1 MAKTLVA
8 RGQATINIQ
17 KDGYTITQS
26 LGEYVFPADQN
37 GKILTAISVTSTI
50 LVTQA
55 DSKFTNFTIG
65 TVTKPTGFSAV
76 TVDNSKKSVTF
87 AVAANTT
94 TLADHGSIDIPI
106 VISGTTYHLTFVWSK
121 AKKGATGNP
130 GADANLLD
138 WVKEWNTG
146 KTLINSNTVITPK
159 LFAGAKNSDGT
170 ISGIAIGN
178 FALSTKTSSGIITTE
193 TVNGIYGFKNGYKTF
208 FVDNGGNVQLGN
220 GDQYIKY
227 NPTTG
232 KVEFGAGVS
241 LNWVGATYINKDGI
255 FTGTLSANTVK
266 AIDIDASQ
274 ITSGTIAAKYINTA
288 ELKSTLIT
296 AANINA
302 LTLTTTKGTIGGW
315 SVDSDSIYRGTKKNT
330 ANTYTAASGS
340 ITIGSTGIRGYKW
353 RLDSNGAGAIAGGNI
368 SWDASGNVTFA
379 SSVSLQWKN
388 DIEAAKKTNLGYT
401 YYQKII
407 INGNENT
414 YYPVVLKGGE
424 QTMKRDILIRRG
436 YSEQA
441 PTTWNTST
449 HKGGLI
455 LHLRAN
461 FGSWG
466 GISYSWDIYDL
477 SELYCRMFAGAKLCG
492 NSCMFAIFLRGGGET
507 GAVYH
512 IYSDQPIVSSS
523 WSPDPIPSAPQIA
536 YEEDLIFK
544 SGTYESYAPA
554 PRTLTAAVEEEIR
567 RHRFIVLAQSMDTTL
582 AAHPLT
588 YIGSTGI
595 YTGTLTA
602 AQVNAVNINA
612 SSILSGS
619 LSADRIAAG
628 SINAS
633 KLDSASIK
641 SDIINTTYINGL
653 SCTFTKGTIGGWTI
667 ASSKISNSQISLD
680 AANKRVVVYGSGGS
694 PTSGHRVQLYY
705 NSNTDFGFWAT
716 DSAGTC
722 IAALGSTNKIAGWL
736 ITASAISKGNVSL
749 GSDGSITN
757 GTKWKLNNDG
767 SGRIA
772 SGNISWDAAG
782 NVIFADSVS
791 LEWTAPIEG
800 IYSELDDYVYPGIA
814 DLDDALS
821 DDVYPKLTKI
831 TAAGIYTGSITAS
844 QITAG
849 TISAD
854 RIAAGSITSAK
865 LDAASI
871 KSNII
876 NTSYIN
882 GLSCTFTK
890 GKIGGFSI
898 GSDNMTVGSVG
909 AAGATPLQ
917 IRSVSVGSGYWYT
930 GAYKPLGVTLTWHQ
944 SSNAGHVV
952 FGQIAASGST
962 VKTGFIGIQMMSWD
976 GCEYF
981 CLSANYT
988 KSGGKE
994 VYNRI
999 AGWAFDH
1006 NHIWKNNISL
1016 SSDGSI
1022 TNGSKWKLNND
1033 GSGQVASGNISWNAS
1048 GTVTFGATV
1057 KTQWTT
1063 GITTAQELASAMAF
1077 GKMLYRDPT
1086 FFNGKNSTGIYNNT
1100 SNGNVTVTRVQ
1111 DATAPNDS
1119 KYVLQIKTSG
1129 TASPKNG
1136 GFYFATMC
1144 SARKV
1149 LVCRIIAKIP
1159 AGRNI
1164 VWASNSIG
1172 TGGSSRWLTD
1182 NAGTGDWKEYIY
1194 KVVCGTENFS
1204 STHFY
1209 YIDGTQGTAEEPL
1222 VWYVAYATVFDLT
1235 STEKYTTTIDANGV
1249 YTGTVKAGQV
1259 IVDSALVVGGST
1271 YDGSI
1276 SVRNASNTAVVTLNR
1291 SGITATAGKIGGWT
1305 IASSTLT
1312 ASAPSSG
1319 HRIVI
1324 ANTGY
1329 IYHDN
1334 PSTGKDYWGLKTDG
1348 SAVFSQGMVS
1358 FKSDGSG
1365 FVANGNISWD
1375 ASGNITAQN
1384 GTFKNVEIIGT
1395 VRNAFILNDSA
1406 IYIGGTDPQMNLNKY
1421 DHVVAVRG
1429 SWDENIPLPWTLE
1442 HSGRRVCLVN
1452 YKWGSNTTTGYMSI
1466 TAPSGKYFF
1475 EDGISKSTIT
1485 FSRELIELLGY
1496 GDNTTFFG
1504 WIVVNRLD
1512 IMTTKKYGSCMKYL
1526 AQGRVTCSST
1536 SSVSVKYRTFDGSTI
1551 TVSRLGKGQYRV
1563 YMSSSWNMS
1572 GYFNVFVTGIYSTV
1586 ESTPIYATLK
1596 SMSSYYFDV
1605 YTADDN
1611 SLNDGSFNF
1620 LVVSTGDWT

>member
-37 GKILTAISVTSTI
+37 GKILSAISVTSTI
-50 LVTQA
+50 LVTQT

-65 TVTKPTGFSAV
+65 TVAKPTGFSAV
-76 TVDNSKKSVTF
+76 TVDNSKKTVTF

-138 WVKEWNTG
+138 WVNEWNNG
-146 KTLINSNTVITPK
+146 KNLINSNTVITPK

-178 FALSTKTSSGIITTE
+178 FSLSTKTASGTITTE
-193 TVNGIYGFKNGYKTF
+193 TVNGIYGFKDGYKTF

-241 LNWVGATYINKDGI
+241 LNWIGATYINKDGI
-255 FTGTLSANTVK
+255 FTGTLSANTVQ

-296 AANINA
+296 ADNINA

-330 ANTYTAASGS
+330 ANSYTAASGS

-353 RLDSNGAGAIAGGNI
+353 RFESNGAGAIAGGNI
-368 SWDASGNVTFA
+368 AWDASGNVTFA

-401 YYQKII
+401 YYKKII
-407 INGNENT
+407 INGDENT
-414 YYPVVLKGGE
+414 YYPVILKGGE
-424 QTMKRDILIRRG
+424 QNIKRDILVRRG

-477 SELYCRMFAGAKLCG
+477 SELYCRMFAGAQLCG
-492 NSCMFAIFLRGGGET
+492 NCCMFAIFLRGGGET

-512 IYSDQPIVSSS
+512 LYSDQPLESSAM
-523 WSPDPIPSAPQIA
+523 SPSPIPAAPQIA
-536 YEEDLIFK
+536 YDSDLIFQ
-544 SGTYESYAPA
+544 SGTTTAYAPA
-554 PRTLTAAVEEEIR
+554 PRTLTASVEEEIR
-567 RHRFIVLAQSMDTTL
+567 RRRFISLAQSSDSTL
-582 AAHPLT
+582 TAHPLT

-633 KLDSASIK
+633 KLDAASIK

-680 AANKRVVVYGSGGS
+680 AANKRLVVYGSGGS
-694 PTSGHRVQLYY
+694 PTSGQRVQLYY

-736 ITASAISKGNVSL
+736 ITASAISKGNISL

-757 GTKWKLNNDG
+757 STKWKLNNDG

-772 SGNISWDAAG
+772 SGNISWDASG
-782 NVIFADSVS
+782 NVTFADSVS
-791 LEWTAPIEG
+791 LEWTEPIND
-800 IYSELDDYVYPGIA
+800 IIDSLD
-814 DLDDALS
+814 S
-821 DDVYPKLTKI
+821 DVYPKITKI
-831 TAAGIYTGSITAS
+831 TSAGIYTGSITAS

-871 KSNII
+871 KANII
-876 NTSYIN
+876 NTAYIN
-882 GLSCTFTK
+882 GLSCTFTQ
-890 GKIGGFSI
+890 GKIGGFTI
-898 GSDNMTVGSVG
+898 GSDNITVGSVG
-909 AAGATPLQ
+909 ATGAIPLQ
-917 IRSVSVGSGYWYT
+917 IRSSSSGSGYWYT

-944 SSNAGHVV
+944 SSNAGHIV
-952 FGQIAASGST
+952 FGQVAASGST
-962 VKTGFIGIQMMSWD
+962 VKTGFVGIQMMSWD
-976 GCEYF
+976 GYEYF

-988 KSGGKE
+988 KSGSKE

-1033 GSGQVASGNISWNAS
+1033 GSGQIASGNVSWDAS
-1048 GTVTFGATV
+1048 GAVTFGATV
-1057 KTQWTT
+1057 KAQWTT

-1086 FFNGKNSTGIYNNT
+1086 FFNGINSVGVYNN
-1100 SNGNVTVTRVQ
+1100 SGNGTVTITRQQ
-1111 DATAPNDS
+1111 DTTAPNDS
-1119 KYVLQIKTSG
+1119 KYVLKIQTTGS
-1129 TASPKNG
+1129 ASPYNG
-1136 GFYFATMC
+1136 GFYFGTMC
-1144 SARKV
+1144 SSRKV

-1159 AGRNI
+1159 TGRKLQ
-1164 VWASNSIG
+1164 WASNSIG
-1172 TGGSSRWLTD
+1172 TGGTSRWLTD

-1194 KVVCGTENFS
+1194 KVVCGTASFS

-1209 YIDGTQGTAEEPL
+1209 YVDGTQGTTSDP
-1222 VWYVAYATVFDLT
+1222 VIWYVAYATVFDLT
-1235 STEKYTTTIDANGV
+1235 STEKYTTTIDANGI
-1249 YTGTVKAGQV
+1249 YTGTVRANQV
-1259 IVDSALVVGGST
+1259 IVDSALVVGGSS

-1276 SVRNASNTAVVTLNR
+1276 SVRDANNAVKVTLDR
-1291 SGITATAGKIGGWT
+1291 TGITAIAGKIGGWA
-1305 IASSTLT
+1305 IGSSSLT

-1324 ANTGY
+1324 SNNGY

-1334 PSTGKDYWGLKTDG
+1334 PNTGKDYWGLKSDG

-1375 ASGNITAQN
+1375 ATGNITAQN
-1384 GTFKNVEIIGT
+1384 GTFKDVEIIGT

-1429 SWDENIPLPWTLE
+1429 DWDENIPLPWGLE

-1452 YKWGSNTTTGYMSI
+1452 YKWGSNTTVGYMSI
-1466 TAPSGKYFF
+1466 TAPSGKYFY
-1475 EDGISKSTIT
+1475 EDGIAKSTIQ
-1485 FSRELIELLGY
+1485 FSREIVELLGY

-1504 WIVVNRLD
+1504 WIVINRLD

-1536 SSVSVKYRTFDGSTI
+1536 SSVSVKYRTFDGSSI

-1572 GYFNVFVTGIYSTV
+1572 GYYTVFVTGIYSTV

-1596 SMSSYYFDV
+1596 AMYSYYFDV
-1605 YTADDN
+1605 YTADD
-1611 SLNDGSFNF
+1611 SSTNDGSFNF